1 MKSSR
6 YLLLALL
13 CLHPFGAHADTIE
26 TSAITTDE
34 SEELYCRKIKIT
46 SLVSKQLPD
55 FNFCAPA
62 TPEAGRS
69 IEDPNLAKQY
79 SADKLLGI
87 VDQAILKDNLVI
99 SQQQLIQSANYGLK
113 SAKGSWWPTAS
124 MSNSSLLFTDINAA
138 QNYGGNPTTPS
149 SPATAGSA
157 FNPFNGS
164 STRDL
169 RRRSSSS
176 LTSTQ
181 QSSSTYTQAYP
192 VITLQWNFM
201 DPARYP
207 QIAAAKKQVDLAKS
221 QATETIMQRTDLLSR
236 NIALYL
242 LSGLRLGELNDLV
255 TLQNQNF
262 QESTRR
268 VKAGLDPRLSGVQQ
282 FRNLLD
288 YQSQLVAARIAQSN
302 ASIALDQALAKSRP
316 GSTSADSSP
325 IPNVEELIDYL
336 PVDQYPVS
344 DWPYSL
350 QETINLSVKESQ
362 DLKQLKLQAGIA
374 IDNAN
379 QEWAGILPTIGILGY
394 TTYQYTW
401 GSQNYQPPTQPSGA
415 FSASISNYIGLSV
428 SWNLFDGHTNRN
440 QAISYDRQSKSILS
454 QYTDTKQQIVVNVKS
469 LYKQLSL
476 LKQQIALNLADYE
489 AATAIATDMKVRTK
503 YKFNTSNDNIQA
515 MMDVHQSRLQLLS
528 SIAQYLDVFAKLAI
542 QAGFS
547 PLAVR

>member
-1 MKSSR
+1 M
-6 YLLLALL
+6 
-13 CLHPFGAHADTIE
+13 
-26 TSAITTDE
+26 
-34 SEELYCRKIKIT
+34 
-46 SLVSKQLPD
+46 
-55 FNFCAPA
+55 
-62 TPEAGRS
+62 GRRA
-69 IEDPNLAKQY
+69 EDGNLTNQY
-79 SADKLLGI
+79 SADKLVSI

-99 SQQQLIQSANYGLK
+99 SQQLLIQSAAYGLK

-138 QNYGGNPTTPS
+138 QNYSGNPTTPS

-164 STRDL
+164 TTKDL

-176 LTSTQ
+176 LTPTQ
-181 QSSSTYTQAYP
+181 QTSSTYTQAYP

-255 TLQNQNF
+255 TLQNQNY

-268 VKAGLDPRLSGVQQ
+268 VKAGVDPRLSRVQQ

-288 YQSQLVAARIAQSN
+288 YQSQMVAARIAQSN
-302 ASIALDQALAKSRP
+302 ASIELNQALAKSRAASP
-316 GSTSADSSP
+316 NADTTK
-325 IPNVEELIDYL
+325 IGDVEDLINYL

-344 DWPYSL
+344 NWPYSL
-350 QETINLSVKESQ
+350 EETINRSLKVSQ

-401 GSQNYQPPTQPSGA
+401 GSQNYQPPSQPNGA

-454 QYTDTKQQIVVNVKS
+454 QYTDTKQQILVNVKS

-476 LKQQIALNLADYE
+476 LKQQISLNLADYE
-489 AATAIATDMKVRTK
+489 AATSIAMDMKVRTK

-528 SIAQYLDVFAKLAI
+528 SLAQYLDVFAKLAI
-542 QAGFS
+542 QAGLS

>member
-13 CLHPFGAHADTIE
+13 CLYPCNSYADTIE
-26 TSAITTDE
+26 SSALSTDQ
-34 SEELYCRKIKIT
+34 SEKLDCRKIQIT
-46 SLVSKQLPD
+46 SLVSKQLPV

-62 TPEAGRS
+62 TTGAEQNS
-69 IEDPNLAKQY
+69 SDTSQSNQY
-79 SADKLLGI
+79 TADSLLDI
-87 VDQAILKDNLVI
+87 VNKAILKDNLVI
-99 SQQQLIQSANYGLK
+99 SQQQLIESAAYGLK

-149 SPATAGSA
+149 SPATSGSA

-164 STRDL
+164 TTRDL

-207 QIAAAKKQVDLAKS
+207 QISAAKRQVELAKS

-262 QESTRR
+262 QDSTRR
-268 VKAGLDPRLSGVQQ
+268 VQAGLDPRLSRVQQ

-288 YQSQLVAARIAQSN
+288 YQSQMVAARIAQSN
-302 ASIALDQALAKSRP
+302 ASIELNQALAKSRP
-316 GSTSADSSP
+316 TSPSADSTQ
-325 IPNVEELIDYL
+325 IPDVEDLINYL

-350 QETINLSVKESQ
+350 EETINRSVKESQ

-428 SWNLFDGHTNRN
+428 TWNLFDGHTNRN
-440 QAISYDRQSKSILS
+440 QAISYNRQSKSILS
-454 QYTDTKQQIVVNVKS
+454 QYADTNQQIVVNVKS

-489 AATAIATDMKVRTK
+489 AATSIATDMKVRTK

-515 MMDVHQSRLQLLS
+515 MMDVHQSRLQLLA
-528 SIAQYLDVFAKLAI
+528 SIAQYLDAYAKLAI

>member
-1 MKSSR
+1 MKLSR
-6 YLLLALL
+6 YLLFALL
-13 CLHPFGAHADTIE
+13 CLHPLSGRADTIE
-26 TSAITTDE
+26 GSTVTTDE
-34 SEELYCRKIKIT
+34 SEELYCRQIKIT
-46 SLVSKQLPD
+46 SLVSKQLPV

-62 TPEAGRS
+62 TTEVGRRA
-69 IEDPNLAKQY
+69 EDGNLTNQY
-79 SADKLLGI
+79 SADKLVSI

-99 SQQQLIQSANYGLK
+99 SQQLLIQSAAYGLK

-138 QNYGGNPTTPS
+138 QNYSGNPTTPS

-164 STRDL
+164 TTKDL
-169 RRRSSSS
+169 PRRSSSS
-176 LTSTQ
+176 LTPTQ
-181 QSSSTYTQAYP
+181 QTSSTYTQAYP

-255 TLQNQNF
+255 TLQNQNY

-268 VKAGLDPRLSGVQQ
+268 VKAGVDPRLSRVQQ

-288 YQSQLVAARIAQSN
+288 YQSQMVAARIAQSN
-302 ASIALDQALAKSRP
+302 ASIELNQALAKSRAASP
-316 GSTSADSSP
+316 NADTTK
-325 IPNVEELIDYL
+325 IGDVEDLINYL

-344 DWPYSL
+344 NWPYSL
-350 QETINLSVKESQ
+350 EETINRSLKESQ

-401 GSQNYQPPTQPSGA
+401 GSQNYQPPSQPNGA

-454 QYTDTKQQIVVNVKS
+454 QYTDTKQQILVNVKS

-476 LKQQIALNLADYE
+476 LKQQISLNLADYE
-489 AATAIATDMKVRTK
+489 AATSIAMDMKVRTK

-528 SIAQYLDVFAKLAI
+528 SLAQYLDVFAKLAI
-542 QAGFS
+542 QAGLS
-547 PLAVR
+547 PLTVR